1 MRGQLCSL
9 HLEEAFF
16 KIIFESFLNFGINQ
30 LCSIHLEE
38 AFLEFLQ
45 SRNEVINVIMMMM
58 VMTMMLI
65 IIIMM
70 RMRMMRM
77 MMRILVVTSSS
88 SFLFFSLQANV
99 FSGDICGFFFILH
112 CYIYIYFI
120 ASLFQLNLSRL

>member
-38 AFLEFLQ
+38 AFLGFLQ

-70 RMRMMRM
+70 RMK

-99 FSGDICGFFFILH
+99 FSGDICGIFFILH